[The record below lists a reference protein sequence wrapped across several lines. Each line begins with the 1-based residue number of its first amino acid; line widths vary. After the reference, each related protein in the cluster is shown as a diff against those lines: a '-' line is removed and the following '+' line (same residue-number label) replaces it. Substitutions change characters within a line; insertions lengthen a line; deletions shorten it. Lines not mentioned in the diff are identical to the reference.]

1 MLIVVFFFSYSI
13 NVTNETF
20 SIVSSSNADS
30 VLFHENGGDSSRSS
44 VPNSEFGTTLLSHED
59 ILCDSNCPSSASI
72 TEASPGDMTTST
84 SSIEKKRVSKKNG
97 RSDIWKY
104 FDVFAGSQYK
114 DYAFCAVCQSEV
126 YYTMTMSTGMLTR
139 HLKKFHREE
148 YNSMVEL
155 QTTKKH
161 KVDSVDLSQVSLS
174 KFLVGA
180 PSFEGALLTWM
191 IDTYQPISACE
202 HPSFR
207 AMVQSLNPKAQVVG
221 REKLKAMIAK
231 QYALVKLKFKSIL
244 KGIPFSCTTDAWTSC
259 SNVTYMTC
267 TVHFI
272 DRSTW
277 QLNRFSLGIFEKT
290 GTSKAEDVVSYVEK
304 MWSQFDLEYSSCTA
318 IVTDTEATMCKAGRL
333 FCQAASRNGGDLA
346 WHGCVDHLLELVTG
360 VALKDYPES
369 AGAMQAARD
378 LVSFFSSSSQA
389 SDTLLSL
396 Q

>member
-44 VPNSEFGTTLLSHED
+44 VPNSESGTTLLSRED

-72 TEASPGDMTTST
+72 TEASPMTTST

-114 DYAFCAVCQSEV
+114 DYAFCTVCQSEV
-126 YYTMTMSTGMLTR
+126 YYTMTMSTCMLTR

-180 PSFEGALLTWM
+180 PSF
-191 IDTYQPISACE
+191 
-202 HPSFR
+202 
-207 AMVQSLNPKAQVVG
+207 
-221 REKLKAMIAK
+221 
-231 QYALVKLKFKSIL
+231 
-244 KGIPFSCTTDAWTSC
+244 
-259 SNVTYMTC
+259 
-267 TVHFI
+267 
-272 DRSTW
+272 
-277 QLNRFSLGIFEKT
+277 
-290 GTSKAEDVVSYVEK
+290 
-304 MWSQFDLEYSSCTA
+304 
-318 IVTDTEATMCKAGRL
+318 
-333 FCQAASRNGGDLA
+333 
-346 WHGCVDHLLELVTG
+346 
-360 VALKDYPES
+360 
-369 AGAMQAARD
+369 
-378 LVSFFSSSSQA
+378 
-389 SDTLLSL
+389 
-396 Q
+396 